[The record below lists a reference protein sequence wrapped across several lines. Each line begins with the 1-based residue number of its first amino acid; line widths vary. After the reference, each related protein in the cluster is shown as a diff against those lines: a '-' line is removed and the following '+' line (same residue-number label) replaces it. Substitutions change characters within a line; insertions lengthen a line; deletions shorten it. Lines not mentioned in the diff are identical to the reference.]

1 MRPSTPSALRAIHHH
16 RYSKACPSVSNRHS
30 NRTKPPFLAPR
41 RPAKQQDDPSQVPE
55 PAWSHVVEE
64 PANLPRSGNNSKE
77 AEERIAFSEGGPNTP
92 GKAVDKSNYGSAMNR
107 LYRNAKKPKDIPTL
121 HIPQWF
127 LDSNVI
133 LREAIS
139 SKVNSQHV
147 HPKKP
152 EISPIEQQPPTA
164 ISATLERLKAS
175 CKAELG
181 SEKLEPFLT
190 EEPSISVKPAAE
202 QNAEE
207 EGPDAGVQ
215 SGNSEMSSTE
225 RSSVPVVLDSVESR
239 KIWLKKML
247 SEMQKLDE
255 LQELAN
261 LQERVLREII
271 SWRPKVAQDKMEPHG
286 TNAKIKQPDQVDDRI
301 MREVTSL
308 VSAGLESF
316 PAQYT
321 NDWTSSK
328 SDLVLFCPVNGGSF
342 FLDELVLYLASVN
355 GTDLVRLDP
364 QDIAEIGGNYLEQR
378 RDTHTCS
385 LSSLGYD
392 AYRQSSEH
400 AAKGEPPKTED
411 SEDHEREAV
420 DLDFGRSR
428 SRPMASV
435 IALPLGSHLGGLI
448 QSALGNGSPSLIPN
462 SVPHGMG
469 RAQTANVTSDLKM
482 EQFVE
487 TVLEASGL
495 KRAAKYGKKDLELTP
510 EANASTSEI
519 STDNN
524 SGITPSSNKRT
535 DSLIVMVRDYLE
547 INSTFAG
554 AKVLEKLHEVVRRR
568 RKDGQRILVIGTSSS
583 RELISNLSKSRLR
596 QTESEPNDGPTRT
609 IMVPCRDRPLKNSRR
624 RRMGLINLRNL
635 QDMLRRLAPSSLRID
650 LISEM
655 ALDSDPLLP
664 LPSERNKVLS
674 LLGQRILPLDSVHFA
689 ATVTL
694 GLSQDQDQI
703 TVKDVL
709 RALSTRSAS
718 EDAKLEWMDRE
729 KEHEKTT
736 NILSSKPHLPLTSK
750 AAEQRM
756 SKLRRICNTHETR
769 LLSGVVDA
777 GNIRTT
783 FANVQA
789 PPETIEALKTLTTL
803 SLVRPDAFT
812 YGVLA
817 TDKIPGLLLY
827 GPPGTGKTL
836 LAKAVAKESGAT
848 VLEVSGSG
856 L

>member
-1 MRPSTPSALRAIHHH
+1 MRPSTSSALRAIHNH

-41 RPAKQQDDPSQVPE
+41 RPAKKQDDPSQGPE
-55 PAWSHVVEE
+55 AAGSHVVEG

-92 GKAVDKSNYGSAMNR
+92 GKGVDKSNYGSAMNR
-107 LYRNAKKPKDIPTL
+107 AYRNAKKSKDLPIL

-164 ISATLERLKAS
+164 ISATLERLEAS
-175 CKAELG
+175 WKAELG
-181 SEKLEPFLT
+181 SEKLEPCLT
-190 EEPSISVKPAAE
+190 KEPSISIKPAAA

-215 SGNSEMSSTE
+215 SENSEMSSTE
-225 RSSVPVVLDSVESR
+225 KPSVPVVLDPPESR
-239 KIWLKKML
+239 KIWLGK
-247 SEMQKLDE
+247 KLDE
-255 LQELAN
+255 LQKLVN
-261 LQERVLREII
+261 LQERILREAI
-271 SWRPKVAQDKMEPHG
+271 SGKPKVAQDKMEPHE
-286 TNAKIKQPDQVDDRI
+286 TSAKIKRSDQVDDRI
-301 MREVTSL
+301 MQEVTSL
-308 VSAGLESF
+308 VSAGLKSF
-316 PAQYT
+316 PAQYN

-328 SDLVLFCPVNGGSF
+328 SDLVLFCPVNGGSY
-342 FLDELVLYLASVN
+342 FLEELVVYLAAVN
-355 GTDLVRLDP
+355 STDLVRLDP
-364 QDIAEIGGNYLEQR
+364 QDIAEIGGNYIEQH
-378 RDTHTCS
+378 RDTHTRS

-392 AYRQSSEH
+392 AYQQSSEE
-400 AAKGEPPKTED
+400 AAKGESPKTED
-411 SEDHEREAV
+411 SEDNEREAV
-420 DLDFGRSR
+420 DIAIDRSR

-435 IALPLGSHLGGLI
+435 VALPLGSHLGRHLGGLI
-448 QSALGNGSPSLIPN
+448 QSALANGSPSLSPN
-462 SVPHGMG
+462 SASHGTG
-469 RAQTANVTSDLKM
+469 RTQTANMTKDLKM

-487 TVLEASGL
+487 NVLDASGL
-495 KRAAKYGKKDLELTP
+495 KRAAKYAKKDLESTP
-510 EANASTSEI
+510 EANASTSDI
-519 STDNN
+519 SKDNN
-524 SGITPSSNKRT
+524 SGIAPSSNKRT

-568 RKDGQRILVIGTSSS
+568 RTDGQRILVIGTSSS
-583 RELISNLSKSRLR
+583 REFISNLSKSGLR
-596 QTESEPNDGPTRT
+596 ETESEPNDGPTRT
-609 IMVPCRDRPLKNSRR
+609 IVVPCRDRPHENSQR

-635 QDMLRRLAPSSLRID
+635 QDMLRRLAPSSLQID
-650 LISEM
+650 LISES
-655 ALDSDPLLP
+655 ALESDPLLP
-664 LPSERNKVLS
+664 LLSERNKVLS
-674 LLGQRILPLDSVHFA
+674 LLGQHVWPLDSVHLT

-694 GLSQDQDQI
+694 GLFQDQDQI
-703 TVKDVL
+703 TAKDAL
-709 RALSTRSAS
+709 RALSTMSAS

-729 KEHEKTT
+729 KQHEKTT
-736 NILSSKPHLPLTSK
+736 NILSSKPPHLPLTSE
-750 AAEQRM
+750 AAEQRI

-856 L
+856 T